1 MKIINLALFGP
12 GKVGSKLIQQIIA
25 AKDQLLRNSDLE
37 IRIILIADSSN
48 LITDHLGFNEHWKE
62 RFNREKR
69 SYQFQDVLEYLEN
82 NTFTNLISIDTTASD
97 SLPENYIDLIEHGSH
112 IVAANKVANTL
123 SLDFYEQ
130 LRIAL
135 KRHHKIFQYE
145 TNVGAGLP
153 VVETIKSLYDSGE
166 QVTRIRGVFSGSLSY
181 IFNTYSK
188 QNVQFSEVL
197 RKAGEFGYTEP
208 DARVDLSGKDVAR
221 KLLILARELQ
231 LKKEL
236 EEVSIQSLLPTS
248 LNGGTSLQHFQKQV
262 SILDDIFQKH
272 KDENKSGEVLRYVG
286 ELNVENGSL
295 QTRLI
300 SANAATPL
308 GQIDGT
314 DNIFEIYSESYK
326 EFPLVIQGAGAG
338 IDVTARG
345 VFSDILK
352 INKQLN

>member
-25 AKDQLLRNSDLE
+25 EKDQLLNNSELE
-37 IRIILIADSSN
+37 IRIILIANSSN
-48 LITDHLGFNEHWKE
+48 LITDHLGFDEQWKD
-62 RFNREKR
+62 RFDKEKR
-69 SYQFQDVLEYLEN
+69 SYHFQDILRYFAKNE
-82 NTFTNLISIDTTASD
+82 FRNLISIDTTASE

-123 SLDFYEQ
+123 SLQFYEN
-130 LRIAL
+130 LRTAL
-135 KRHHKIFQYE
+135 KKHHKIFQYE

-166 QVTRIRGVFSGSLSY
+166 RVTRIRGVFSGSLSY
-181 IFNTYSK
+181 IFNTYSR

-197 RKAGEFGYTEP
+197 RKAGELGYTEP

-236 EEVSIQSLLPTS
+236 KEVSIQSLLPTS
-248 LNGGTSLQHFQKQV
+248 LNGGTSLQYFQKQI

-295 QTRLI
+295 EARLI

-326 EFPLVIQGAGAG
+326 DFPLVIQGAGAG

-352 INKQLN
+352 LNKQLN